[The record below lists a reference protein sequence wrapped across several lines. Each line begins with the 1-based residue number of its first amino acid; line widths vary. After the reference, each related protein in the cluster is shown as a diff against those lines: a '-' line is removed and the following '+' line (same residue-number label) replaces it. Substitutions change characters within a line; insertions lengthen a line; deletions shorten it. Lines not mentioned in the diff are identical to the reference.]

1 MVTNDARRRF
11 LKRVGAAGAA
21 TAGLAG
27 CTGNSG
33 SMGNG
38 GGNGGGGTPAGEQK
52 TISGDKGEVHFLS
65 AENSSAFKQYYQ
77 KWAKKFSEETG
88 YGVKLEFVGVGSSQ
102 SARISKLLQ
111 AGNPPEL
118 TTTAPEKGGGM
129 ALQGVLADLSDE
141 AKWMEEQYGYKFNED
156 FLFQLNGKQYVVPI
170 WVNMTMDWYRVG
182 AWQDAAGFAPRN
194 PNWQEFREGVK
205 AVDGAEDRRGTVV
218 PAAQSL
224 MSTEYYVDH
233 MFQNGGRIF
242 ARNGGNVEVVMNKG
256 ENRTKTKE
264 VLEYIKQLN
273 QYSVD
278 GSGYAYSEQI
288 ESFWSEQVN
297 EVKYFGARPLQ
308 QAVANNEAVA
318 KDTGLMRP
326 PNKAEQT
333 HQAFSEGWVMFEPAE
348 NKEGAREFIKFMSRP
363 EPLYELLHIAPLHN
377 LPPFPK
383 AVDDE
388 KFLDND
394 FIDEWVRPNEH
405 IRIDDVVTMVENAKT
420 LVGETNPNNALASPV
435 FSESVFGNMIYNVL
449 YGDMSIDEAIDQ
461 AGEKA
466 TSIMDGFEK

>member
-1 MVTNDARRRF
+1 MTESDTRRRF
-11 LKRVGAAGAA
+11 LSRVGTAGVVA
-21 TAGLAG
+21 TGLAG
-27 CTGNSG
+27 CTGNRG
-33 SMGNG
+33 GQPGGGG
-38 GGNGGGGTPAGEQK
+38 GGNGTSTGEQK
-52 TISGDKGEVHFLS
+52 QISGNKGEVHFLS
-65 AENSSAFKQYYQ
+65 AENSSSFKQYYE

-111 AGNPPEL
+111 GGSPPEL

-141 AKWMEEQYGYKFNED
+141 AKWMEQKYGYSFNDD
-156 FLFQLNGKQYVVPI
+156 FLFQLDGKQYVVPI
-170 WVNMTMDWYRVG
+170 WVNMTMDWYRVS
-182 AWQDAAGFAPRN
+182 AWQDAAGFAPQN
-194 PNWQEFREGVK
+194 PTWEEFLEGVK
-205 AVDGAEDRRGTVV
+205 AVDGAGDRRGTVV

-224 MSTEYYVDH
+224 MSTEYYIDH
-233 MFQNGGRIF
+233 MFQNGGQIF
-242 ARNGGNVEVVMNKG
+242 SRNGDKVEIVMDDG
-256 ENRTKTKE
+256 ENRKKTKE
-264 VLEYIKQLN
+264 VLQYIKKLN
-273 QYSVD
+273 EYSID
-278 GSGYAYSEQI
+278 GSGYAYDQQI
-288 ESFWSEQVN
+288 ESYWSEQVN

-308 QAVANNEAVA
+308 QAVENNEKVA

-377 LPPFPK
+377 LPPFPQ

-388 KFLDND
+388 KFLNNE
-394 FIDEWVRPNEH
+394 FIDKWVRPNEH

-420 LVGETNPNNALASPV
+420 LVGETDPNNALASPV
-435 FSESVFGNMIYNVL
+435 FSESVFGNMIYDVL
-449 YGDMSIDEAIDQ
+449 YNGTSLDEAIDK
-461 AGEKA
+461 AGKKA
-466 TSIMDGFEK
+466 KGIMDGFER